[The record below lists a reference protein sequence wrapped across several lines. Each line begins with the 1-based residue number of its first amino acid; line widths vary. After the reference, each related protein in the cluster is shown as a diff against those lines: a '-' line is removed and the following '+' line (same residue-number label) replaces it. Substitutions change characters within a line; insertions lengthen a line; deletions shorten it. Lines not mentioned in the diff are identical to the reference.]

1 MKKTLNLLPP
11 LGKRPIRLGKTAL
24 TVGAAAVIYIVALTV
39 LWLMSNYELK
49 HLNSTIEDLL
59 GRKSQMQ
66 DYIAVSATPAAAP
79 QDATDKEIMGRLR
92 ATPPWDAILAELS
105 FVVPDTV
112 WLEIIESSDASHLRL
127 KGFSTSQADVAK
139 LISRLE
145 RSHYFRNVEI
155 VFSQKGEQAITFELR
170 TEIKWT

>member
-11 LGKRPIRLGKTAL
+11 LAKQPIHLRKTVL
-24 TVGAAAVIYIVALTV
+24 TIGGAAVIYIVALAV
-39 LWLMSNYELK
+39 LWFMSNYELGK
-49 HLNSTIEDLL
+49 LNSTINDLR

-66 DYIAVSATPAAAP
+66 DYIAVSATPPAAP
-79 QDATDKEIMGRLR
+79 RDTTDEEIMNIMRV
-92 ATPPWDAILAELS
+92 TPPWDAILAELS
-105 FVVPDTV
+105 FVVPGTV
-112 WLEIIESSDASHLRL
+112 WLEIISSSDARHLRL
-127 KGFSTSQADVAK
+127 KGFSTSQSDVAK

>member
-11 LGKRPIRLGKTAL
+11 LAKQPIHLRKTVL

-39 LWLMSNYELK
+39 LWFMSNYELGK
-49 HLNSTIEDLL
+49 LNSTIEDLR

-66 DYIAVSATPAAAP
+66 DYIAVSAAPPAAP
-79 QDATDKEIMGRLR
+79 QDTTYKEIMAGLR

-112 WLEIIESSDASHLRL
+112 WLEIIESRDARHLRL
-127 KGFSTSQADVAK
+127 KGFSTSQSDVAK

-155 VFSQKGEQAITFELR
+155 VFSQKGKQAITFELR
-170 TEIKWT
+170 TEMKWT